1 MLYSRYPP
9 YSTFAFNIFRFA
21 ATIPIVQ
28 PAITGES
35 IRSAL
40 LWSIS
45 VGVSTVAV
53 LSYMG
58 KLNWMRIVLYDD
70 DDDDDDDDEY
80 DDEYDD
86 DNNCC
91 WITNFMKTPVV

>member
-9 YSTFAFNIFRFA
+9 YSTFAFKIFRYA

-58 KLNWMRIVLYDD
+58 KLNWMMIVPYDGDNQDD
-70 DDDDDDDDEY
+70 DKY
-80 DDEYDD
+80 D
-86 DNNCC
+86 
-91 WITNFMKTPVV
+91 

>member
-9 YSTFAFNIFRFA
+9 YSTFAFKIFRYA

-58 KLNWMRIVLYDD
+58 KLNWMGIVPYDGDDGENHDD
-70 DDDDDDDDEY
+70 DKY
-80 DDEYDD
+80 D
-86 DNNCC
+86 
-91 WITNFMKTPVV
+91 